1 MKCNDI
7 QEQISLYIDNMLD
20 DNDKEILIKHLEECN
35 QCSAEYDSLIAMIN
49 MCRELPMLE
58 LPENY
63 EIGLNNK
70 LKTAEAENEEKV
82 QITTI
87 VEKIKQKN
95 WKVYASI
102 AAVFIVFVISVTG
115 LNSVKTN
122 EIDPGSEI
130 AHDNAIIYEQ
140 PTASPEESRSDGN
153 MQFSKSSQDSPV
165 VENEIVGRGLEPSS
179 DMMAP
184 VDAVESQVITD
195 GRKVIKNAFLS
206 LDIENYDEK
215 FEKIINLVNAS
226 GGYVEHSDTQ
236 YSHYVPDKP
245 EESLK
250 IGSITA
256 RVPEN
261 TFLSIVDQVKGV
273 GIVTNFGMGGQDI
286 TMQYRDTVNEVEN
299 LKIQEK
305 RLREIMEKADNV
317 KDILEVERE
326 LSRVRGDINRMTGDI
341 KRWDDLVGLS
351 TINISLN
358 EIIPKDKKI
367 EPVSDNIWEKAGK
380 GFIRTINEMVSMLEV
395 AFVGFV
401 SILPLL
407 LLMLV
412 IGTPTILF
420 IKKLRRRQ

>member
-20 DNDKEILIKHLEECN
+20 DNGKEILIKHLEECN
-35 QCSAEYDSLIAMIN
+35 QCSAEYDFLIATVN
-49 MCRELPMLE
+49 LCRELPMLE

-70 LKTAEAENEEKV
+70 LKTAKAENKHIAKEEV

-87 VEKIKQKN
+87 VEKMKQKN

-115 LNSVKTN
+115 LNSVRMN
-122 EIDPGSEI
+122 QI
-130 AHDNAIIYEQ
+130 ANDDGIIYEQ
-140 PTASPEESRSDGN
+140 PTEEFRADGN
-153 MQFSKSSQDSPV
+153 MQFNKSSSDNPV
-165 VENEIVGRGLEPSS
+165 AENEIMGRGSDLSS
-179 DMMAP
+179 DMMSP
-184 VDAVESQVITD
+184 VDAVELQVITD

-215 FEKIINLVNAS
+215 FEQIINLVNVS
-226 GGYVEHSDTQ
+226 GGYIEHSDTQ
-236 YSHYVPDKP
+236 YRHYVPDKP

-250 IGSITA
+250 IGNITA

-261 TFLSIVDQVKGV
+261 KFLTIVDQVKGI

-299 LKIQEK
+299 LKIQEE